1 MAELLQ
7 RIRTQVVTFIQ
18 SLDKKMRIWLA
29 VGALFVV
36 AIVAAILFLA
46 RPTYV
51 PLATG
56 LEYDEMS
63 KIVAMLDEK
72 NIAHKDEGNAVLVSR
87 NDLTKAKMG
96 MAVDAG
102 ISMPDYGW
110 TDVMANTSFTMTN
123 QMREQQI
130 RLATANELAGGIEE
144 YIEGVE
150 KAKVELYIAEKS
162 SFLLDEPSK
171 SSISVILQLEN
182 GFVFTEGQVTGLV
195 NFLMNGVENLPK
207 ENITIIDQTGQTLN
221 RFSDQTAAFIA
232 STNYEQEKTVEK
244 QIEEK
249 LTKFLGSV
257 YGRDN
262 VEVIVSVKLGFDDY
276 SSTSTVYSPPVE
288 GETSG
293 IARSLAEISEK
304 VSSGS
309 TAEGVPGTDSNG
321 ETTDYPTGNDSG
333 SDIESASRTINYEL
347 NEVVTVLTKA
357 KGAVEDISI
366 SILLNTM
373 VMENEVMTDEHKQEV
388 TNLVTT
394 AAGIETR
401 KVQVSAMPFTDNEL
415 GVTVYSS
422 EDELVT
428 PGIPLWLVGLIIGVL
443 AVAVIAFFI
452 FNKSKSNKAKNQ
464 EIADMQAKEE
474 AKRQE
479 ELEEI
484 RTDVE
489 DKSSP
494 KYQIEKFIDA
504 KPEAVAALLRS
515 WMSET

>member
-1 MAELLQ
+1 
-7 RIRTQVVTFIQ
+7 
-18 SLDKKMRIWLA
+18 MRIWLA

-36 AIVAAILFLA
+36 VIVAGILFLS

-51 PLATG
+51 TLASG

-72 NIAHKDEGNAVLVSR
+72 NITHKDEGNTIFVDTK
-87 NDLTKAKMG
+87 DLTKAKMG

-102 ISMPDYGW
+102 ISMPDYSW

-130 RLATANELAGGIEE
+130 RLAKANSLANGIEE
-144 YIEGVE
+144 YIEGVK
-150 KAKVELYIAEKS
+150 KANVELYIAEKS
-162 SFLLDEPSK
+162 SFLLDEPSQ
-171 SSISVILQLEN
+171 SSVSVMLELDD
-182 GFVFTEGQVTGLV
+182 GFVFNEAQVNGLV
-195 NFLMNGVENLPK
+195 NYMMNAVENLPK

-232 STNYEQEKTVEK
+232 STNYEQEKIVEK

-257 YGRDN
+257 YGRNN
-262 VEVIVSVKLGFDDY
+262 VKAIVSVKLNFDDY
-276 SSTSTVYSPPVE
+276 SSESTVYSPPVD
-288 GETSG
+288 GEISG
-293 IARSLAEISEK
+293 IARSLSKISES
-304 VSSGS
+304 VSSGG
-309 TAEGVPGTDSNG
+309 TAEGVPGTDTNG
-321 ETTDYPTGNDSG
+321 ETTDYPTSSDSG
-333 SDIESASRTINYEL
+333 NNIESASETINYEL
-347 NEVVTVLTKA
+347 NQVVTVLTRA
-357 KGAVEDISI
+357 KGSVEDISI
-366 SILLNTM
+366 SILLNTT
-373 VMENEVMTDEHKQEV
+373 VMENEFMTDEHQQEV
-388 TNLVTT
+388 VNLVTT

-401 KVQVSAMPFTDNEL
+401 KVQVSAMKFTDNEL

-422 EDELVT
+422 EDELVS
-428 PGIPLWLVGLIIGVL
+428 PGIPLWLVGVIIAVL
-443 AVAVIAFFI
+443 ALAVIVFFI
-452 FNKSKSNKAKNQ
+452 MNRSKSNKAKDE
-464 EIADMQAKEE
+464 EIAAIQAEEE

-484 RTDVE
+484 QTNVE

-515 WMSET
+515 WMAEM